1 MADFE
6 DYYEMLQ
13 VHFLAEPEIIKAAY
27 KRLALK
33 YTPDVNKSPDA
44 TARMVRINA
53 AYAILSD
60 PDRRKQYDPE
70 WIKRKQGPQRPG
82 ADKPKPT
89 VEPNHIQFT
98 DIKPNEVKQAS
109 FLILNAGGSYKKI
122 WFSDPKSWVRIVNYF
137 SLTNSDEL
145 PLKVEIE
152 AQGYDWDKDYL
163 DYIKVRLDDEETEV
177 RIGLRTEKKKSP
189 PPPPPSPRPS
199 FSPRKRNATKSNW
212 WKAVVGIGLIILVII
227 VATQFMHF
235 SSGSTNVQPPATL
248 GQPTPPTKPPLP
260 PTPPPPIPQPAF
272 REIDISAIAKQPLD
286 SNFPRGNNNFNG
298 VDFNISQAFMT
309 QYGAGS
315 LPEEG
320 SLSMDI
326 AHPVTLYILINSD
339 NTYPQF
345 SGKQAG
351 KITLIFDNGLPEETK
366 LVVGQNIREYTQDV
380 QYGNTV
386 RTVTDPASQVAWRGS
401 DPPRTI
407 AIDMLTIPV
416 INQLR
421 SLKQVIITDTSKTAT
436 NSSDP
441 GLIVWGLT
449 IKCNE

>member
-6 DYYEMLQ
+6 DYYEILQ

-33 YTPDVNKSPDA
+33 YAPDVNKSPDA
-44 TARMVRINA
+44 NARMVRINA

-60 PDRRKQYDPE
+60 PDKRKKYDAE

-82 ADKPKPT
+82 TDKPKPT

-98 DIKPNEVKQAS
+98 DVKPNEVKQAS

-122 WFSDPKSWVRIVNYF
+122 WFSDPKSWVRIINYF
-137 SLTNSDEL
+137 SLTGSDEL

-163 DYIKVRLDDEETEV
+163 EFIKVRLDDEETQV
-177 RIGLRTEKKKSP
+177 RIGLRTEKKTSP
-189 PPPPPSPRPS
+189 PPPPPPPS
-199 FSPRKRNATKSNW
+199 FSPRKRNANKSNW
-212 WKAVVGIGLIILVII
+212 WKAVVGVGLIILVII
-227 VATQFMHF
+227 VAVQSIHF
-235 SSGSTNVQPPATL
+235 SSGSTN
-248 GQPTPPTKPPLP
+248 GQPTTPTIPTAPPT
-260 PTPPPPIPQPAF
+260 TPPSIPQPTF
-272 REIDISAIAKQPLD
+272 KEIDISAIANKPLD
-286 SNFPRGNNNFNG
+286 SNFPHGENNFNG

-309 QYGAGS
+309 QYGAAS
-315 LPEEG
+315 LPEER

-326 AHPVTLYILINSD
+326 AHPVTVYVLINSD
-339 NTYPQF
+339 NTYQQF
-345 SGKQAG
+345 SGRQAG

-366 LVVGQNIREYTQDV
+366 LVVGQNIREYTQDS
-380 QYGNTV
+380 QYGDTV
-386 RTVTDPASQVAWRGS
+386 RTVTDPHSQVAWHGS
-401 DPPRTI
+401 DQRTI

-421 SLKQVIITDTSKTAT
+421 SLKQVIITDTSKTTT